1 MLNYVWVFM
10 LIISFVA
17 SCINGR
23 MEALSSAIFQGA
35 QDAAALSLSMLGVM
49 CLWSGLSKIAE
60 KSGLTDTLKKCLYPL
75 TKFLFPHLEKNS
87 SALSAIVM
95 NITANLLGMGNA
107 ATPLGIKA
115 MKELE
120 KINTEKHTATD
131 EMCMFVVLNTAS
143 VQLLPSTLI
152 ALRQS
157 FGSKN
162 PGEIILP
169 VWICGF
175 LVLTVAISLA
185 KIFSL
190 KKEPVRLKP

>member
-10 LIISFVA
+10 LIISFAV
-17 SCINGR
+17 SCINGK
-23 MEALSSAIFQGA
+23 MEALSNSIFQGA
-35 QDAAALSLSMLGVM
+35 QDAASLSFSMLGVM

-60 KSGLTDTLKKCLYPL
+60 KSGLIDILKKSLYPI
-75 TKFLFPHLEKNS
+75 TKLLFPDLKKNS
-87 SALSAIVM
+87 PALSAIVM

-120 KINTEKHTATD
+120 KINPEK
-131 EMCMFVVLNTAS
+131 NTAS
-143 VQLLPSTLI
+143 NEMCIFAVINTASIQLLPSTLI

-175 LVLTVAISLA
+175 LVITIAISLA

-190 KKEPVRLKP
+190 KKEPARLEP

>member
-10 LIISFVA
+10 LLISFVV
-17 SCINGR
+17 SSVNGK
-23 MEALSSAIFQGA
+23 MDALSNAIFQGA

-60 KSGLTDTLKKCLYPL
+60 KSGLTDILKKCLYPI
-75 TKFLFPHLEKNS
+75 TKFLFPTLEKNS
-87 SALSAIVM
+87 PALSAIVM

-120 KINTEKHTATD
+120 KINTQNHTASN
-131 EMCMFVVLNTAS
+131 EMCMFAVINTAS

-175 LVLTVAISLA
+175 LVLTVAISLS

-190 KKEPVRLKP
+190 KKEPVRLKT